1 MKPSELD
8 NFIICKKCHTL
19 HRKIPLHHHTKALC
33 RHCNA
38 VIYRNYHDLFNTT
51 LALSITAFLLLV
63 ISYTFTIM
71 TININ
76 GIDQHLNLSSLFVV
90 MFEHEYY
97 FVGIMLSFLIVL
109 FPLVILGSLIL
120 LLLLM
125 RRKKSPYL
133 VKRLLILT
141 ARLIPWNMVDIFFIS
156 ILVAMVKLFDFAQID
171 LGVAF
176 ISFIVVLL
184 LDLVL
189 IKRIS
194 FNELWLNYQE
204 TYESRHVL

>member
-1 MKPSELD
+1 M
-8 NFIICKKCHTL
+8 
-19 HRKIPLHHHTKALC
+19 
-33 RHCNA
+33 
-38 VIYRNYHDLFNTT
+38 IYRNYHDLFNTT

-204 TYESRHVL
+204 TYENRHVL